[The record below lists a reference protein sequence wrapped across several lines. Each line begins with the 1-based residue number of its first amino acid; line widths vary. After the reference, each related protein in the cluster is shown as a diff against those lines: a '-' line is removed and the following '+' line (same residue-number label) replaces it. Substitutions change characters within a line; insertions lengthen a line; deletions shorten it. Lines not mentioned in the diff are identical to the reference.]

1 LMRRTEQLLATLS
14 SLAIAG
20 AATLAVVHAGDRYRI
35 DVASGARIALAQYAT
50 HGEIYPELHN
60 DGFYGGTRFMPLPIV
75 LHRWVSA
82 ATGEYLT
89 SGKLLSYVTMV
100 ALLIAMMLLLKRMGC
115 PPAIVVG
122 SAALVL
128 VTRTGLG
135 ALMSLRSDSLPLL
148 LQVASIGLIS
158 SPRRSWTTPSASA
171 LAALALVA
179 KLSAVWAA
187 LAAFLWLLLRDKRR
201 AVNFAASYFLLAGAL
216 LWIFGTA
223 TGGRIYE
230 NVFGLAGA
238 GIDASSVVRAP
249 YRLVQLGVAEATSA
263 WLLLPLAAAGTL
275 LTLRGRRPS
284 IYALALICALAVLV
298 AVLTDIGTGWNQLI
312 DLAVLVPL
320 ALGSTIRWGGEAGG
334 RTVVAAAMAGA
345 IMLGSATTLMPELL
359 QTVSLFGGEET
370 YEVRPLSSRATH
382 STTLLSEDPY
392 IPVSVGQTPV
402 VLDPFILLR
411 IGRDNPGAVDELIA
425 RIRDQEFDLVVLVVA
440 LSPPQQTW
448 WRDYHFGT
456 DVAVAIDESYVY
468 AGRMQGY
475 HLYEP
480 RSR

>member
-1 LMRRTEQLLATLS
+1 MRRAEQILVTFSL
-14 SLAIAG
+14 LAIAG
-20 AATLAVVHAGDRYRI
+20 AVTLAVAHAGDRYRV
-35 DVASGARIALAQYAT
+35 DVASGARIALAQYAA

-75 LHRWVSA
+75 MHRWVSA

-89 SGKLLSYVTMV
+89 SGKLLSYATMV
-100 ALLIAMMLLLKRMGC
+100 ALLIAMMLLLKKMGC
-115 PPAIVVG
+115 PPAIVIG
-122 SAALVL
+122 SAALIL

-158 SPRRSWTTPSASA
+158 SPRRSWTTLSASA

-201 AVNFAASYFLLAGAL
+201 AVHFAASYFLLAGAL
-216 LWIFGTA
+216 LWIFGTI

-230 NVFGLAGA
+230 NVFGLADA

-275 LTLRGRRPS
+275 LTLRRRRPS
-284 IYALALICALAVLV
+284 IYALALICSLAVLV

-320 ALGSTIRWGGEAGG
+320 ALGSTIRWGGEARG

-345 IMLGSATTLMPELL
+345 IMLGGTTILTPELL
-359 QTVSLFGGEET
+359 KTVSLFGGEET
-370 YEVRPLSSRATH
+370 YDVRPLSGRATH

-411 IGRDNPGAVDELIA
+411 IGRDNPGAVEELTA
-425 RIRDQEFDLVVLVVA
+425 RIRDREFDLVVLVVA
-440 LSPPQQTW
+440 LSPPQKTW